1 MRGLKAVANVLF
13 TFLLIFIIGKATAES
28 VISINIPEEY
38 ATVDENFTAYL
49 YIYPDVNITAVQCN
63 ITFNASI
70 LEVESVA
77 KGDIFDML
85 ASDLISNFTVIDNV
99 NGTITNIVA
108 FSFNSTN
115 ESGVI
120 VEITFKTKGQGRAD
134 INISDFLISDESG
147 SEVEGKALN
156 DSITVDATSPSI
168 EINIEPYMQVSGKN
182 VNISAFVKDNTGVKN
197 VFLNISYPGGG
208 HKNFSIFENRTGD
221 AYYCNATYIL
231 PGTYSFHIYA
241 IDFAGNTNN
250 SEEKSFIIY
259 EENIPPVANF
269 SFQPENPVEGEEIMF
284 NASSSYDEDGNI
296 TNYTWDFGDGSIGYG
311 KVVSHIYTTYGSYVV
326 NLSVMDDEGT
336 TGYIKKSI
344 EVLKANHAPS
354 QPSQPYPANGSNNIP
369 LNVDLSWECSD
380 EDGDEITYDIYF
392 GDSSPPPLIVQNYS
406 LNQYSPPTLEYST
419 TYYWRIVAWDSEG
432 TKSTGEIW
440 HFVTMSN
447 PPPSCSISAEPPSG
461 YAPLSV
467 IFHISSSDDG
477 NIVWWKLD
485 VDSDGIAEYSGSGV
499 PPATKTHVYASS
511 GTYIANLTVADNG
524 GKETYSTTSV
534 VVLSPPVYHT
544 LQISISPENGGY
556 VSPSGGTYADGALV
570 TITAHPYSGYT
581 FSHWSGDASG
591 TNPTIQITM
600 NGDKNIVANFLLL
613 QTNGPPEIEITSPPS
628 RSVVSGIITIKG
640 KAWDN
645 DGNETIQKVEIR
657 MDGSDWIVADG
668 TTSWSYSWN
677 TTEVANGE
685 HVIEA
690 RCYDGQDYSNVVSVS
705 ITVNNIKNT
714 PPEIKIIWPDNGSS
728 VKGEITIKGIAWDND
743 GNETIERV
751 EVKIDNN
758 SWVEVE
764 GKTSWAYSLKTSDM
778 KKGKHVIYARAYDGR
793 DYGEAAYLTFYVE
806 KEGGG
811 GGIPFLLYLLIALA
825 ALTPIILLL
834 VFIRR
839 REKKGKVVEATE
851 EKRCY
856 ICLGKFKQD
865 ANIVKCECGALFH
878 KSCATRVGSCPS
890 CGRKLS

>member
-1 MRGLKAVANVLF
+1 MRGLKLAANVLF
-13 TFLLIFIIGKATAES
+13 MFLLIFIIGKATAES
-28 VISINIPEEY
+28 IISINIPEEY
-38 ATVDENFTAYL
+38 APVDDNLTAYL

-296 TNYTWDFGDGSIGYG
+296 TNYTWDFGDGSIVYG

-511 GTYIANLTVADNG
+511 GTYIANLTVADDG

-556 VSPSGGTYADGALV
+556 VTPSGGTYEDGALV

-640 KAWDN
+640 KAWDD

-657 MDGSDWIVADG
+657 MDGSNWIVADG

-778 KKGKHVIYARAYDGR
+778 KEGKHVIYARAYDGR

-811 GGIPFLLYLLIALA
+811 IPFLLYLLIALA

-834 VFIRR
+834 VFIKR